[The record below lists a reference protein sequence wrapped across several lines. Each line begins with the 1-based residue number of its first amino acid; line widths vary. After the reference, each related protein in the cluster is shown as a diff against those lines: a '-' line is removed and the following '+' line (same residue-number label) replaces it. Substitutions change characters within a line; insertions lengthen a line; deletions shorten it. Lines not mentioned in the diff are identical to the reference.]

1 MGRGLLLVGGRT
13 RVSGGR
19 DWTLAGLLEVGAALV
34 FGIAVLF
41 FAVLGGAFG
50 GSGGASSVQTVAF
63 GTGGSDCDLSTV
75 ARTFAPGDAIRA
87 AAGFSPN
94 LPTGSVVKIS
104 LSRDGTVLESSRE
117 TLTLDE
123 PAGCVSGRVSD
134 APLAAGH
141 YRWDISADTS
151 RGISGE
157 FDVTSRGS
165 RCPPS
170 PPPSS
175 KEGVASMATRES

>member
-1 MGRGLLLVGGRT
+1 
-13 RVSGGR
+13 
-19 DWTLAGLLEVGAALV
+19 LARA
-34 FGIAVLF
+34 
-41 FAVLGGAFG
+41 
-50 GSGGASSVQTVAF
+50 
-63 GTGGSDCDLSTV
+63 GSDCDLATV

-117 TLTLDE
+117 TLILDE

-157 FDVTSRGS
+157 FDVT
-165 RCPPS
+165 
-170 PPPSS
+170 
-175 KEGVASMATRES
+175 E